1 MNLEQFRAFVEKMA
15 WKLRERFIPHEE
27 AYQARFSEVAE
38 SGRVSLDK
46 FLECARDA
54 GLNELVA

>member
-1 MNLEQFRAFVEKMA
+1 MSWR
-15 WKLRERFIPHEE
+15 LRERFIPHEE
-27 AYQARFSEVAE
+27 AYKAKFDEIAE
-38 SGRVSLDK
+38 NGAVPLAK